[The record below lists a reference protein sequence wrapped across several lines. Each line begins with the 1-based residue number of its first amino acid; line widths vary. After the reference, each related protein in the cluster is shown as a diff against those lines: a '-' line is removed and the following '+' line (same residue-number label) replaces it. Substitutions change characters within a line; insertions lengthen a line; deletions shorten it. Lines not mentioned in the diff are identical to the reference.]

1 MTDAI
6 ALDRIPIIVGVTG
19 HRDVAESDEAPLR
32 AAFAGVLNE
41 LAKSHPKT
49 TLVVLSGLAA
59 GADIVAAEEAAA
71 LGVPVIATLPMPV
84 ETYEAD
90 FSDDE
95 RARFRSMLSRCSRV
109 TIVSN
114 PTDRKGGYVATGLFL
129 VHYSHVLVAFWD
141 GLPGRG
147 EGGTAEVVHTRMTG
161 ETAQLEGVADI
172 PYLPDVGPVYQ
183 IVTPR
188 SGGPRPVDVFSLKK
202 HYPDRFA
209 GDDSSAQDF
218 NAALAHL
225 DVYNADLIQRST
237 PPGAAGEPT
246 LGSLRE
252 RTDEAANGLQKQTNF
267 FLVLLYIF
275 LFLGAAAQIATH
287 NLAFKLCAIVVTLL
301 LYFVARRNDYENRYQ
316 DYRSLAEGLRV
327 QEAWY
332 CAGLTR
338 KLVDLCYLRMQQSE
352 LQWIRMALRCA
363 YLLFCEDAEYAE
375 ACPTHATC
383 REWIDGQ
390 WSFYNTKRVDQA
402 RRQHIVTTISNLTL
416 AAGIAIF
423 AIASGASLVNARWPF
438 IPPHSWLVDPNSP
451 FALAQ
456 FLTVPLPLAALV
468 GTLLWQYSE
477 KRSYASNARRY
488 QRMFI
493 VFDRARRKLQ
503 AIGDDHTDK
512 ALAVIDDLGQ
522 EALIEHGDWLL
533 SRRDRPLSLAHA

>member
-1 MTDAI
+1 MSE
-6 ALDRIPIIVGVTG
+6 L
-19 HRDVAESDEAPLR
+19 EA
-32 AAFAGVLNE
+32 A
-41 LAKSHPKT
+41 HPKT
-49 TLVVLSGLAA
+49 SLVVVSGLAA
-59 GADIVAAEEAAA
+59 GADILAAEEADAR
-71 LGVPVIATLPMPV
+71 GIPVIAALPMPV
-84 ETYEAD
+84 EAYEED
-90 FSDDE
+90 FTDDQ
-95 RARFRSMLSRCSRV
+95 RTRFRAMLARCARTTV
-109 TIVSN
+109 LSN
-114 PTDRKGGYVATGLFL
+114 GADHKSGYVATGLYL
-129 VHYSHVLVAFWD
+129 VHYSHILVAFWD
-141 GLPGRG
+141 GLAGQG
-147 EGGTAEVVHTRMTG
+147 AGGTADVVQIRMTG
-161 ETAQLEGVADI
+161 EAGHLDGVADI

-188 SGGPRPVDVFSLKK
+188 NAGARPVDAFALKK
-202 HYPDRFA
+202 HYPNRFA
-209 GDDSSAQDF
+209 GDDASERDF
-218 NAALAHL
+218 NAALKHL
-225 DVYNADLIQRST
+225 DVYNSDLARHSA
-237 PPGAAGEPT
+237 PASGALT

-252 RTDEAANGLQKQTNF
+252 RTDEAANALQKQTNF
-267 FLVLLYIF
+267 FVGLLFIF

-287 NLAFKLCAIVVTLL
+287 ALQPKLIAIVLTLII
-301 LYFVARRNDYENRYQ
+301 YFVARRNDYENRYQ

-363 YLLFCEDAEYAE
+363 YLLFCEDEQYGE

-383 REWIDGQ
+383 REWVDGQ
-390 WSFYNTKRVDQA
+390 WNFYNVKRFDQA
-402 RRQHIVTTISNLTL
+402 RRQSVVTTVSNITL

-423 AIASGASLVNARWPF
+423 AAAGAASLANDNWAL
-438 IPPHSWLVDPNSP
+438 IPKDSWLLAGDSP
-451 FALAQ
+451 FSLTQ
-456 FLTVPLPLAALV
+456 LMTVPLPLAALI

-488 QRMFI
+488 QRMFV

-503 AIGDDHTDK
+503 AIGNDDDAE